1 MSFAGSPLFRRRLV
15 WITFVLG
22 LAIVAGLVVYRFARP
37 SPSAEIPEKASPG
50 DGRPGVDEYSGPP
63 WFRDVTAETG
73 VQFTYRNGE
82 EADQYA
88 ILESLG
94 GGVGLFD
101 YDGDGLLDIF
111 LTGGGTFEGPAK
123 EQLAGRPCRLFRN
136 LGRWKFEDATEAAG
150 LRGPWWYTHGVAI
163 ADYDRDGWPDLFITG
178 YGRQALYHNETDGKG
193 RRRFV
198 DVTEKLGLRDAVWT
212 TGAGWAD
219 LDGDGFPELYVCR
232 YADWSFANNPLC
244 TGQRPDVPRDVCPTS
259 RFQPLVHAL
268 YKNRNGVRFINT
280 AGEHGFTPGYGLGVV
295 FVDVDGDGR
304 PDLYVGNDMT
314 RNFLYLNRGSK
325 LVESGIKAGVAL
337 PDSGK
342 PTASMGIDAADYDGS
357 GRPSIFISNFQ
368 SELPSLFRNVGQGT
382 FVYQSWAAGLAALD
396 RNHVGWGTGF
406 LDADN
411 DGWPDLVVANGH
423 VFRHPPGTTVKQRP
437 MFLLNVDLKG
447 QRAFREGGG
456 RGGAYFHTP
465 TVGRGL
471 AIGDLDNDGW
481 PDVVVS
487 HTNSPV
493 AILRNEAAAA
503 NDHRWIGFKLTGQQN
518 RDIVGSTVTVETEK
532 GQSTQ
537 FVKGG
542 GSYLSARDPRL
553 LFGLGPEQRVRRVT
567 VRWSWGETQTWPNP
581 AIGRYHELREGEP
594 L

>member
-1 MSFAGSPLFRRRLV
+1 MSPAGSPLFRRRPV
-15 WITFVLG
+15 RITVVLG
-22 LAIVAGLVVYRFARP
+22 LAILVGLAAYRFTR
-37 SPSAEIPEKASPG
+37 SPLT
-50 DGRPGVDEYSGPP
+50 PGVPANPRSDEVSSGDAYSSPP
-63 WFRDVTAETG
+63 WFRDITAETG
-73 VQFTYRNGE
+73 ILFTYRNGE
-82 EADQYA
+82 EADQFT

-111 LTGGGTFEGPAK
+111 LTGGGLFEGPAK
-123 EQLAGRPCRLFRN
+123 NQLAGRPCRLCKN
-136 LGRWKFEDATEAAG
+136 LGNWKFQDVTEAAG
-150 LRGPWWYTHGVAI
+150 LDGPWWYTHGVAV
-163 ADYDRDGWPDLFITG
+163 ADYDRDGWPDLFVTG
-178 YGRQALYHNETDGKG
+178 YGRQALYHNQSDGKNG
-193 RRRFV
+193 RRFI
-198 DVTEKLGLRDAVWT
+198 DVTEKLGLRDAGWT

-232 YADWSFANNPLC
+232 YADWSFANNPAC
-244 TGQRPDVPRDVCPTS
+244 PGQRPDVPRDICPTS

-268 YKNRNGVRFINT
+268 YKNRNGLRFINT
-280 AGEHGFTPGYGLGVV
+280 AGEQGFTPGYGLGVV
-295 FVDVDGDGR
+295 LVDVNGDGR
-304 PDLYVGNDMT
+304 PDIYVGNDMT
-314 RNFLYLNRGSK
+314 RNFLFLNRGGA
-325 LVESGIKAGVAL
+325 LEETGIKSGVAL

-342 PTASMGIDAADYDGS
+342 PTASMGIDAADYDSS

-411 DGWPDLVVANGH
+411 DGWPDIVVANGH

-437 MFLLNVDLKG
+437 MFLLNVELKE
-447 QRAFREGGG
+447 QRAFRDGGG
-456 RGGAYFHTP
+456 RGGTYFQTP
-465 TVGRGL
+465 IVGRGL

-481 PDVVVS
+481 PDLVVS
-487 HTNSPV
+487 HINSPV
-493 AILRNEAAAA
+493 AILRNQAAGITP
-503 NDHRWIGFKLTGQQN
+503 NRWIGFKLTGKQN
-518 RDIVGSTVTVETEK
+518 RDIVGSSVTVETENGK
-532 GQSTQ
+532 FTQ

-553 LFGLGPEQRVRRVT
+553 LFGLGAAERVTRVT
-567 VRWSWGETQTWPNP
+567 VRWSWGETRSWETP
-581 AIGRYHELREGEP
+581 ALGLYHELREGGP